1 MKRKEILKQYQK
13 EKNIAKT
20 ARAAGIS
27 PAKLKKILISEGLY
41 ECKLSQ
47 KIAKMRLEG
56 LSKALI
62 CKRLGISTNLYSAN
76 TPYEKGEYNSTTP
89 SHNALKIRK
98 HRKNKEG
105 GNKND

>member
-1 MKRKEILKQYQK
+1 MTRKEIIKIYKK
-13 EKNIAKT
+13 ERNIAKA
-20 ARAAGIS
+20 ARMAGIS
-27 PAKLKKILISEGLY
+27 SAKLKKILISEGLY

-47 KIAKMRLEG
+47 KIAEMRLEG